1 MGRQLCTQKQLL
13 TGIHMGPTGLTS
25 WLLFDSE
32 GRGPLLA
39 KAKKCKVSEVLWD
52 GYKCLN
58 GVLETS
64 VMHQGSLKNYYN
76 ITLILF
82 LTLIP
87 TLNPKPFNLT
97 LTSFRTL
104 RLYLS

>member
-1 MGRQLCTQKQLL
+1 MAAAECSGMGRQLCTQKQLL

-64 VMHQGSLKNYYN
+64 VMHQGSLKNYNNQIFFYN
-76 ITLILF
+76 INI
-82 LTLIP
+82 
-87 TLNPKPFNLT
+87 
-97 LTSFRTL
+97 R
-104 RLYLS
+104 RL